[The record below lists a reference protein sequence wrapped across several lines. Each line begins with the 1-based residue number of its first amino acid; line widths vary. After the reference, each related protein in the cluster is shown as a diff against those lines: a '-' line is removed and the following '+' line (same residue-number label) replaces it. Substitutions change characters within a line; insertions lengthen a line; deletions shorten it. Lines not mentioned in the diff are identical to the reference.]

1 MIAEGPGVV
10 RVRQVSRV
18 LHTVADDAGALL
30 VRSGLVSS
38 NALDD
43 ARARVANVG
52 GTLGEQLVTN
62 GAITDDDLTD
72 FYRSRLLVPQVNP
85 NLLARLTPKVVATI
99 PSDMAIELRAIPVSL
114 DGDNN
119 LTVAMSDP
127 SDRHAVDEIAFFTG
141 AYVVRAVATQMQIAW
156 CLAHYYGHVTALGQ
170 RLLYATGGE
179 SPAKPTG
186 AAASQRLPR
195 PKGSELEQRPSA
207 APEAPA
213 MASDPAS
220 ASLPTS
226 TSAPYPVSVARLVAR
241 VPTPPTPISMPASA
255 PRIVPPTGTSTSPPA
270 PRATPSTSTPAVAP
284 RPTPSTSPPAVAPRP
299 TPSTSTPAVAPRPTP
314 STSTPAG
321 TPAVAQRT
329 PPASTPTPPTPI
341 SMPASA
347 PRIVSPTGDPTGTSI
362 STPAAAPAEPDDRTP
377 VIIEI
382 DGDSD
387 EAAAS
392 DGEKPG
398 APTSTP
404 ASSGP
409 PDRPRARSV
418 SGEIR
423 VPVRRAPSIR
433 PPMPEPDSDDD
444 EEPLIVIEPGS
455 SDDDPTGARPM
466 PPRRRAVKSDP
477 PELYARAGEV
487 DLPTG
492 GDHSI
497 DVDEPRIVIDED
509 ALATPTAVNVVPV
522 ADPTPV
528 EPPVTTME
536 VLDDTD
542 TGALIHD
549 RIIDTESQPILLER
563 PRGTP
568 DQLRPAAPGT
578 TAPAAS
584 RSGQAGPDDAD
595 TGEINIVVLE
605 ARKPSK
611 RPERRTQVGIP
622 PAPVP
627 VTRMHRDTEASGI
640 PTMLEHAELDR
651 TVPVDE
657 DATTLDTSPG
667 APDDAPTSQRAG
679 IPAGPAGYDE
689 RNPNIIA
696 PPPPP
701 APPRST
707 AIQQAMIIDDDDDH
721 DDDDDDDPGDRDGEA
736 GVRRTSVMSALELDS
751 AILGRTAEVGPAHLS
766 RRRLDHDPVDDG
778 WGPPGT
784 TIPPPLLGA
793 IPGSEDADDDA
804 PSAIPMPDVDSL
816 PLVVGPPSLPSASD
830 AGGRGLVR
838 ALEEA
843 TARAIEVIRQLER
856 AETRDEVVNVMI
868 SHLAENHHRAGF
880 FVTRPGVAKGV
891 TELSLFAMLPRPA
904 VMPFATLRLDRP
916 STLQDV
922 VGTRLPYRGPMHDDA
937 SRTFLVSILGAC
949 PPEILLVP
957 VAVRE
962 RVVGVLFGEHRQRHT
977 FDDQLAL
984 AARAAGMALERILKA
999 KRG

>member
-18 LHTVADDAGALL
+18 LNTVADDAGALL

-62 GAITDDDLTD
+62 GAITDDALTD

-114 DGDNN
+114 DGENN

-170 RLLYATGGE
+170 RLLYAAGGDP
-179 SPAKPTG
+179 PAKPASTSTSQQPAYAKSMPGKLEAARPHAIAPGTG
-186 AAASQRLPR
+186 PVDIVRPSSSQIALPPSAVPDASATADAPQ
-195 PKGSELEQRPSA
+195 PSA
-207 APEAPA
+207 A
-213 MASDPAS
+213 
-220 ASLPTS
+220 SL
-226 TSAPYPVSVARLVAR
+226 ARLIAR

-255 PRIVPPTGTSTSPPA
+255 PRMGLSTGPA
-270 PRATPSTSTPAVAP
+270 
-284 RPTPSTSPPAVAPRP
+284 TSPPAVAPRT
-299 TPSTSTPAVAPRPTP
+299 TPSAGTPAIAPRTTP
-314 STSTPAG
+314 PAG
-321 TPAVAQRT
+321 TPTGTPRT

-347 PRIVSPTGDPTGTSI
+347 PRTTPSTGAPTAGPPDL
-362 STPAAAPAEPDDRTP
+362 DDRTP
-377 VIIEI
+377 IIIEV
-382 DGDSD
+382 DGDGDDAAANDGRNPSAPTD
-387 EAAAS
+387 AAAS
-392 DGEKPG
+392 NG
-398 APTSTP
+398 A
-404 ASSGP
+404 
-409 PDRPRARSV
+409 PDRPRARSI

-433 PPMPEPDSDDD
+433 PPMPAPDSDDD

-455 SDDDPTGARPM
+455 SDDSPTGARAM

-492 GDHSI
+492 GDRPI
-497 DVDEPRIVIDED
+497 DADEPRIVIDED
-509 ALATPTAVNVVPV
+509 ALATPTALNVL
-522 ADPTPV
+522 
-528 EPPVTTME
+528 PVTDDRTPTTPPLTTMD
-536 VLDDTD
+536 VLDDSD

-549 RIIDTESQPILLER
+549 RVVDIESQPILLER
-563 PRGTP
+563 PRATP
-568 DQLRPAAPGT
+568 DQPAQRAGD
-578 TAPAAS
+578 A
-584 RSGQAGPDDAD
+584 GQDDAD
-595 TGEINIVVLE
+595 TGETNIVVLE

-640 PTMLEHAELDR
+640 PTMLEHAEHDR

-657 DATTLDTSPG
+657 DATTLDIIPVS
-667 APDDAPTSQRAG
+667 PDDAPTSQRAG
-679 IPAGPAGYDE
+679 VPAGPARYDE
-689 RNPNIIA
+689 SNPNIIA

-701 APPRST
+701 APPRP
-707 AIQQAMIIDDDDDH
+707 APIPQAMIVEDDEDDDDH
-721 DDDDDDDPGDRDGEA
+721 DDDDDDDDGEDS
-736 GVRRTSVMSALELDS
+736 GLRTPVMNARAHDPALSE
-751 AILGRTAEVGPAHLS
+751 RTAESMPAQLLRH
-766 RRRLDHDPVDDG
+766 RVDYDPVDDG

-793 IPGSEDADDDA
+793 IPGSEDEDT
-804 PSAIPMPDVDSL
+804 PSTIPMPNVDAL
-816 PLVVGPPSLPSASD
+816 PLVVGPPSRPSAGD

-843 TARAIEVIRQLER
+843 TARAIEVIRQLEH
-856 AETRDEVVNVMI
+856 AETRDDVVNVMI
-868 SHLAENHHRAGF
+868 THLAETHHRAGF
-880 FVTRPGVAKGV
+880 FVTRPGATKGV
-891 TELSLFAMLPRPA
+891 TELSLFAMAPKPA
-904 VMPFATLRLDRP
+904 VTPFATLRLDRP

-937 SRTFLVSILGAC
+937 SRSFLISILGAC

-984 AARAAGMALERILKA
+984 AARAAGMALERILKT